1 MNKLVIS
8 TIAGILFSLAIA
20 FAIIYTTSTMVQFGN
35 MRETKTSITATTST
49 PPQQVRPYIF
59 NLNVSTLGNNS
70 KPLLIQDLNLSDN
83 IVVVPKVNFTSSY
96 TLEPQFYSNTTKL
109 HYVFYVTPTYI
120 EAEPNS
126 TIYFYL
132 FLNNSYLNDPVYT
145 YYIQGYTK
153 NVSVTFVQ
161 NISNFQMYNVT
172 IKLGNIKSGTIIL
185 LPVWDVD
192 GYEVEYVVIF
202 II

>member
-59 NLNVSTLGNNS
+59 NLNVSTLGNDS
-70 KPLLIQDLNLSDN
+70 KPLLIQDLSDN

-96 TLEPQFYSNTTKL
+96 TLQPQFYSNTTKL
-109 HYVFYVTPTYI
+109 HSVFYVTPTYI

>member
-109 HYVFYVTPTYI
+109 HSVFYVTPTYI

-153 NVSVTFVQ
+153 NVSVIFVQ

>member
-35 MRETKTSITATTST
+35 MRETKTSITVTTST

-59 NLNVSTLGNNS
+59 NLNVSTLGNDS
-70 KPLLIQDLNLSDN
+70 KPLLIQNLSDN

-96 TLEPQFYSNTTKL
+96 KLEPQFYSNTTKL
-109 HYVFYVTPTYI
+109 HSVFYVTPTYI

>member
-1 MNKLVIS
+1 VNKLVIS

-35 MRETKTSITATTST
+35 MRGTKTSITATTST

-70 KPLLIQDLNLSDN
+70 KPLLIQDLNLSNN

-96 TLEPQFYSNTTKL
+96 TLQPQFYSNTTKL
-109 HYVFYVTPTYI
+109 HSVFYVTPTYI

>member
-1 MNKLVIS
+1 VNKLVIS

>member
-153 NVSVTFVQ
+153 NVSVIFIQ

>member
-1 MNKLVIS
+1 
-8 TIAGILFSLAIA
+8 
-20 FAIIYTTSTMVQFGN
+20 MVQFGN

-59 NLNVSTLGNNS
+59 NLNVSTLGNDS

-96 TLEPQFYSNTTKL
+96 TLQPQFYSNTTKL
-109 HYVFYVTPTYI
+109 HSVFYVTPTYI

>member
-1 MNKLVIS
+1 VNKLVIS

-109 HYVFYVTPTYI
+109 HSVFYVTPTYI

-153 NVSVTFVQ
+153 NVSVIFVQ